1 MSMASKV
8 LKNTLSNWAGML
20 INTVILLLLTP
31 YLLRHLGDERYGIY
45 QIVVPIVQYLILL
58 ELGLRGSVA
67 RFASKYIAAK
77 DTQSVNNVI
86 STTFYICLSIG
97 LITIAISFVLGLLA
111 SGFFNISEIYR
122 QQVLF
127 LFLGVG
133 FSTVTSFLSY
143 SFGGI
148 IIGHNRY
155 ELLNLQLIINNLARA
170 GLVIY
175 FFSTGWVSLNSWA
188 LSIVLS
194 ALMGLI
200 YIAAAAFRLQ
210 EGLSVNPKHI
220 KIAALKELLGFSVWN
235 MLVQLAG
242 FLILYANP
250 LIIGRYIGPEA
261 VPYYAIP
268 FMLVTRLQG
277 VVMGLSGTLMPLAS
291 STLATGDTELMRRL
305 LRKGTYVASMLVFP
319 LGGVLLIMCKD
330 LFRVWLPA
338 GYENSWIIYGILM
351 IAFFGSISQTVSFFL
366 LLGGGNIRPMAVV
379 YLIAGLASLALSIYW
394 VGYTTMGFIGA
405 ALAIAIPRIISTCLF
420 LPWYACRQVKLP
432 YWDYILNSYSRP
444 VLCALPS
451 VALGAL
457 LVHYLP
463 PSNLLYWLLESFVA
477 LTPYAIFALTGVL
490 DWPMREKIVRTLHNL
505 VLRQTL

>member
-1 MSMASKV
+1 MSITSKV

-20 INTVILLLLTP
+20 INTAILLLLTP
-31 YLLRHLGDERYGIY
+31 YLLRHLGDERFGIY
-45 QIVVPIVQYLILL
+45 QIVLPIIQYLILL
-58 ELGLRGSVA
+58 ELGLRGSVV

-77 DTQSVNNVI
+77 DTQSLNSVI

-97 LITIAISFVLGLLA
+97 LITIAVSFVLGLLA
-111 SGFFNISEIYR
+111 PSFFGISEVYHR
-122 QQVLF
+122 GVLYLF
-127 LFLGVG
+127 LAIG
-133 FSTVTSFLSY
+133 FSTTVSFLSY

-155 ELLNLQLIINNLARA
+155 ELLNLQLIVNNLVRA
-170 GLVIY
+170 ILVVC

-200 YIAAAAFRLQ
+200 YISAVAFRIQ
-210 EGLSVNPKHI
+210 EGLSIGLRYVKL
-220 KIAALKELLGFSVWN
+220 ATFKELIGFSSWN
-235 MLVQLAG
+235 MLIQLAG
-242 FLILYANP
+242 FLVLYANP
-250 LIIGRYIGPEA
+250 LIIGRYMGPGM

-268 FMLVTRLQG
+268 MMLVARLQG
-277 VVMGLSGTLMPLAS
+277 LVMGLSGTMMPLAS

-319 LGGVLLIMCKD
+319 FGGVLLIMCKD

-338 GYENSWIIYGILM
+338 GYENSWVIYGVLM
-351 IAFFGSISQTVSFFL
+351 VAFFGSISQTVSFFL
-366 LLGGGNIRPMAVV
+366 LLGGGNIRPMALV
-379 YLIAGLASLALSIYW
+379 YLAAGLCTLALSIYW
-394 VGYTTMGFIGA
+394 VGYTALGLIGA
-405 ALAIAIPRIISTCLF
+405 ALAIVIPRVFSMCLF
-420 LPWYACRQVKLP
+420 QPWYACRQVKLP
-432 YWDYILNSYSRP
+432 YWGYIFNSYGRP

-451 VALGAL
+451 VALAAL
-457 LVHYLP
+457 LIHYLP
-463 PSNLLYWLLESFVA
+463 PSNLAYWILEFFIALL
-477 LTPYAIFALTGVL
+477 PYAVFALTGVL